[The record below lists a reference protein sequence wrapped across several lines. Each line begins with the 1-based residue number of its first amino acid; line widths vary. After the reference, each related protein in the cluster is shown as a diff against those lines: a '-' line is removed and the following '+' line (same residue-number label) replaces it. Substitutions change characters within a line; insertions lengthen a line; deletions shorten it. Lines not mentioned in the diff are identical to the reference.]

1 MPFELKSLTT
11 VPIGKESKLNRK
23 SMADFDAS
31 AKRTFSFFVSTRS
44 FSNTLVVEE
53 EAIMKVIVRSNMN
66 CYSFIDLFKESNVW
80 LHN

>member
-31 AKRTFSFFVSTRS
+31 AKRTFSFFVSMRS
-44 FSNTLVVEE
+44 FRDTLVVEDEEE
-53 EAIMKVIVRSNMN
+53 EAILKVILKKH
-66 CYSFIDLFKESNVW
+66 YELLFIYRLT
-80 LHN
+80 

>member
-31 AKRTFSFFVSTRS
+31 AKRTFSFSVSMRS
-44 FSNTLVVEE
+44 FRDTLVVKEEEEEE
-53 EAIMKVIVRSNMN
+53 EAILKVILKKH
-66 CYSFIDLFKESNVW
+66 CELLFIYRLT
-80 LHN
+80 